1 MSLSKLVKM
10 VQQDTINKQA
20 NLLEQHREN
29 MAQIKAYI
37 QSDKFSGDNH
47 GSNLVNV
54 SDLLLRISEGE
65 YELQRIQDDYCY

>member
-20 NLLEQHREN
+20 SLIEQHREN
-29 MAQIKAYI
+29 MALIKSYI
-37 QSDKFSGDNH
+37 QSPKFTGDNH
-47 GSNLVNV
+47 GSNMVNV

-65 YELQRIQDDYCY
+65 HELQRIQDDYCY